1 MLSNILF
8 YIIMAIYAV
17 VGGGTTIVLTTYM
30 FVVLVQKIVRKIRYS
45 TSLYS

>member
-8 YIIMAIYAV
+8 YIIMAIYAI
-17 VGGGTTIVLTTYM
+17 VGGGSTIVLTTYM
-30 FVVLVQKIVRKIRYS
+30 IIVLAQKIIKKIRYG